1 MKFIMEISS
10 EIEKHYQLLLGLN
23 SPWRID
29 GVNLDIEGTK
39 VEIYISWP
47 SGIKVLCPECN
58 QECTIKDHREERTW
72 RHLDTMQFAT
82 YIKCRVPRSNCKEH
96 GPKTILVPWS
106 DPERRFTLLFEKF
119 AIDVL
124 KACKSIKAA
133 KQLLGISWDEMHLI
147 QKYAVERGLARRDV
161 EEITHAGIDE
171 KSFLKGHKY
180 ASILTD
186 IDNSRVLEVVEGR
199 DKEAADKLLQ
209 NIPAEQRASVAAVA
223 VDMWEPYRLS
233 IEEHFPQADIV
244 HDKFH
249 IAGYLSK
256 AVDTVRKQENKALR
270 KEGYEYLVG
279 TKYLWLTNTN
289 NWSEEQ
295 NSQFNEIQ
303 ASCLKTSRAWAIKE
317 SFLNFWDYLYLASA
331 RKYFQR
337 WYFWATHSR
346 LKPVVDAAKTLK
358 RHIENILTYFKHRI
372 TNAVAEGIN
381 SKIQNIKS
389 NARGFRNFN
398 NYRIAILFYCGKLNL
413 YP

>member
-1 MKFIMEISS
+1 MTLSTEL
-10 EIEKHYQLLLGLN
+10 EKHYQLLLGLD

-29 GVNLDIEGTK
+29 EVNLDIEGSK

-47 SGIKVLCPECN
+47 QGNKVLCPECN
-58 QECTIKDHREERTW
+58 QGCSIKDHREERTW

-96 GPKTILVPWS
+96 GSKTIHVPWS
-106 DPERRFTLLFEKF
+106 DPDRRFTLLFERF

-124 KACKSIKAA
+124 LACKSIHAA
-133 KQLLGISWDEMHLI
+133 KKLLGISWDEMHLI
-147 QKYAVERGLARRDV
+147 QKYSVERGMERRKI
-161 EEITHAGIDE
+161 ETITYAGIDE
-171 KSFLKGHKY
+171 KSFLKGHRY

-186 IDNSRVLEVVEGR
+186 IDNSRVLDVVEGR
-199 DKEAADKLLQ
+199 TKEATDILLSS
-209 NIPAEQRASVAAVA
+209 IPEKQRNSVKAVA

-233 IEEHFPQADIV
+233 IEEKLPKADIV

-256 AVDTVRKQENKALR
+256 AVDTVRKQENRLLR
-270 KEGYEYLVG
+270 KEGLDYLVG
-279 TKYLWLTNTN
+279 TKYLWLTNSK
-289 NWSEEQ
+289 NWTEKHREQ
-295 NSQFNEIQ
+295 YNSLK
-303 ASCLKTSRAWAIKE
+303 SSSLKTSRAWAIKE
-317 SFLNFWDYLYLASA
+317 TFSNFWDYIYMACA
-331 RKYFQR
+331 KKFFQR

-346 LKPVVDAAKTLK
+346 LKSVIAAAKTLK

-389 NARGFRNFN
+389 NARGYRNFD
-398 NYRIAILFYCGKLNL
+398 NYRISILFYCGKLDL
-413 YP
+413 YPQRTQ